1 LTEEWVSLCY
11 LKEKVCLLL
20 FLLAYYERRGCLKSL
35 NVLMLPPHPCP
46 HWCKKMVI

>member
-1 LTEEWVSLCY
+1 LEEWVSLCY

-20 FLLAYYERRGCLKSL
+20 ILSAYYERKGCLKSL